1 MDSVQRAR
9 FFTIQVDETKDVRKT
24 EQLSV
29 VIRFFAEESK
39 TIQECFLTFI
49 AMEALN
55 AESISKAIF
64 GKLEQMGLDYK
75 GCLVGMGFN
84 GASVMSGKLGGVQK
98 LIRDK
103 SPMAYY
109 LHCYAH
115 RLNLAL
121 IDTTKVVR
129 QADNFF
135 SLLEQLYIFISN
147 SIVHENFVKLQKE
160 MHPGEKI
167 RELQSLSETRW
178 WARATSCKN
187 VLIHF
192 ECIIRLMRQVSS
204 KDKGARAPT
213 AKSLFA
219 QMNYNFL
226 KLLNFFTDI
235 LSTVNKISEQLQ
247 DPRLDMAK
255 ACQLISTLQ
264 QELECRRN
272 VDMINYNEEV
282 ESLCRKCG
290 LNYEEKERR
299 SQRPPDALSDYFVTD
314 AIGKS
319 ARANSEKPLHGDA
332 FIQILDCML
341 SELDRRFSSDAKV
354 IMQGVSALSPT
365 SESFLDHS
373 ALKEIAL
380 RYGICHDGLI
390 HEIPLVKRL
399 VSNDCI
405 TVSEFL
411 TQLCPYKQEFDCLYN
426 LLLISVTLPVT
437 TASCERSFS
446 KMKLVKTYLRNS
458 MCHERL
464 SHLALLSIESTRAE
478 SIDLE
483 QFVDEFDSRHDNR
496 CIKLH

>member
-1 MDSVQRAR
+1 
-9 FFTIQVDETKDVRKT
+9 
-24 EQLSV
+24 
-29 VIRFFAEESK
+29 
-39 TIQECFLTFI
+39 
-49 AMEALN
+49 MEALN

-187 VLIHF
+187 VLIRF

-264 QELECRRN
+264 QELECRTN

-299 SQRPPDALSDYFVTD
+299 SQ
-314 AIGKS
+314 
-319 ARANSEKPLHGDA
+319 
-332 FIQILDCML
+332 
-341 SELDRRFSSDAKV
+341 
-354 IMQGVSALSPT
+354 
-365 SESFLDHS
+365 
-373 ALKEIAL
+373 
-380 RYGICHDGLI
+380 
-390 HEIPLVKRL
+390 
-399 VSNDCI
+399 
-405 TVSEFL
+405 
-411 TQLCPYKQEFDCLYN
+411 
-426 LLLISVTLPVT
+426 
-437 TASCERSFS
+437 
-446 KMKLVKTYLRNS
+446 
-458 MCHERL
+458 
-464 SHLALLSIESTRAE
+464 
-478 SIDLE
+478 
-483 QFVDEFDSRHDNR
+483 
-496 CIKLH
+496 